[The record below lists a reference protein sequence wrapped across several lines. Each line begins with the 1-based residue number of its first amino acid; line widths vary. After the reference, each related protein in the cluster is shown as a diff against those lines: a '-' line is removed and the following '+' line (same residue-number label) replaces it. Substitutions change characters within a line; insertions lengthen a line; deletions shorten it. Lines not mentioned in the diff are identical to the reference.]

1 MDKIRGNPHAIAL
14 AHPTRAQLYSALCAS
29 EEMST
34 VELEKAVGVTRY
46 HLYHHL
52 AQLAKLDLVEN
63 HRDVGRAK
71 WWRAGEKAL
80 PEQQGLAAIPLEVV
94 PRTERIAQPD
104 GDHGPAWFDNLPAEM
119 VRMLERGAKVEF
131 LPLPGGAVKSIS
143 AKNLLET
150 VAQEYG
156 IDLDIPFTFVPGGI
170 VLISQPR

>member
-34 VELEKAVGVTRY
+34 VELEKTVGVTRY

-71 WWRAGEKAL
+71 WWRVGEKAL
-80 PEQQGLAAIPLEVV
+80 PEQQGLAAIGVTPG
-94 PRTERIAQPD
+94 TERIAQPGD
-104 GDHGPAWFDNLPAEM
+104 GHQPAWFDNLPSEM

-131 LPLPGGAVKSIS
+131 LPLPGGAGKSIS

>member
-63 HRDVGRAK
+63 HRNVGRAK
-71 WWRAGEKAL
+71 WWRAGEKVL
-80 PEQQGLAAIPLEVV
+80 PEQVGSAIPLGVL
-94 PRTERIAQPD
+94 PSKERITQSAGGRTPD
-104 GDHGPAWFDNLPAEM
+104 WFDNLPAEL
-119 VRMLERGAKVEF
+119 VKMLERGAKVEF
-131 LPLPGGAVKSIS
+131 LPLSGGAAKSIS

-170 VLISQPR
+170 VLVSQPR

>member
-14 AHPTRAQLYSALCAS
+14 AHPTRAQLYSTLCAT

-34 VELEKAVGVTRY
+34 VGLEKAVGVTRY

-71 WWRAGEKAL
+71 WWRAD
-80 PEQQGLAAIPLEVV
+80 QQDTAVLSPGVSAAAEGQSH
-94 PRTERIAQPD
+94 TA
-104 GDHGPAWFDNLPAEM
+104 GGPAPAWSDSLPVEM
-119 VRMLERGAKVEF
+119 VRMLELGAKVEF
-131 LPLPGGAVKSIS
+131 LPLPKGAANSIS
-143 AKNLLET
+143 AKNLLKAL
-150 VAQEYG
+150 AQEHG

>member
-14 AHPTRAQLYSALCAS
+14 AHPTRAQLYSALCTT

-71 WWRAGEKAL
+71 WWRAGPQVAPAMATGGAVSL
-80 PEQQGLAAIPLEVV
+80 PGPSQS
-94 PRTERIAQPD
+94 D
-104 GDHGPAWFDNLPAEM
+104 GVTAPAWSDDLPAEM
-119 VRMLERGAKVEF
+119 VRMLELGAKVEF
-131 LPLPGGAVKSIS
+131 LPLPKGAANSIS
-143 AKNLLET
+143 AKNLLKEI
-150 VAQEYG
+150 AREYG

>member
-14 AHPTRAQLYSALCAS
+14 AHPTRAQLYSTLCAT

-34 VELEKAVGVTRY
+34 VGLEKAVGVTRY

-71 WWRAGEKAL
+71 WWRAG
-80 PEQQGLAAIPLEVV
+80 QQVTAVPAPGVSAAAEGQSHP
-94 PRTERIAQPD
+94 A
-104 GDHGPAWFDNLPAEM
+104 GGPAPAWSDSLPAEM
-119 VRMLERGAKVEF
+119 VRMLEDGAKVEF
-131 LPLPGGAVKSIS
+131 LPLPKGAANSIS
-143 AKNLLET
+143 AKNLLKAL
-150 VAQEYG
+150 AQEHG

>member
-14 AHPTRAQLYSALCAS
+14 AHPTRAQLYSTLCAT

-34 VELEKAVGVTRY
+34 VGLEKAVGVTRY

-71 WWRAGEKAL
+71 WWRAGQHATAVL
-80 PEQQGLAAIPLEVV
+80 PPGVAAVAEG
-94 PRTERIAQPD
+94 QSHPD
-104 GDHGPAWFDNLPAEM
+104 GGPAPAWFDSLPAEM
-119 VRMLERGAKVEF
+119 VRMLEHGAKVEF
-131 LPLPGGAVKSIS
+131 LPLPKGAANSIS
-143 AKNLLET
+143 AKNLLKEL
-150 VAQEYG
+150 AQEYG